1 MFKLRF
7 GRVSSVYFQSLLM
20 EHEGTSTT
28 VSESDLLTN
37 IQSHD
42 QEESILNSTI
52 SPNSG
57 IHTLKITINNQSL
70 KITNHSYT

>member
-1 MFKLRF
+1 
-7 GRVSSVYFQSLLM
+7 M

>member
-20 EHEGTSTT
+20 EHEGTSMI

-42 QEESILNSTI
+42 QEESILNITI
-52 SPNSG
+52 NANSG
-57 IHTLKITINNQSL
+57 IHTLKIT
-70 KITNHSYT
+70 K